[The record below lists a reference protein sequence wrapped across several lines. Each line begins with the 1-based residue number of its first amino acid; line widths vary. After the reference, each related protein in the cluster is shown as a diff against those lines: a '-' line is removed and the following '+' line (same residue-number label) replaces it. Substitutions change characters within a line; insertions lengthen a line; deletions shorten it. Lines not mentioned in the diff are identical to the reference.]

1 MKFLFKRIIS
11 IPLTLLIVSL
21 ICFFCIK
28 SIPYNPVDFIIN
40 LERGE
45 SSFNDERSYDEKL
58 YSELSKKM
66 GLDKDLFYFSIGPS
80 HSNLKS
86 YYEYPQTIR
95 NKVDLLEK
103 KGYSIAKTSLLNSS
117 LEELNQLPSNKRF
130 STPRFK
136 WNGIDN
142 QYHDWL
148 GKLVT
153 GDFGVSYLDNRA
165 VSSKIFEALKWTLF
179 LVITALFLSF
189 ITGITWGVINY
200 VYPKSKFVALINQF
214 GYFIYIMPVFW
225 IATVSMVFFTT
236 DDYGTWTNW
245 FSSSSVYINT
255 QESFLQNLSRHFEIV
270 ILPVI
275 VLSIGSLIY
284 ISRQMESA
292 LEQERHKVYADVA
305 FVKGLSFNK
314 VVFKH
319 QFKNALLPIITLFT
333 SALPASIAGSLI
345 IETIF
350 NIPGMGRLL
359 YNSIDLA
366 DWNVVYAIIMLTAL
380 ITSLSYILADI
391 LYYKAN
397 PRINLT
403 KHV

>member
-45 SSFNDERSYDEKL
+45 STFSDELNYDEKL
-58 YSELSKKM
+58 YSDLSKKM

-80 HSNLKS
+80 HSSQKS

-95 NKVDLLEK
+95 NKIDVLES
-103 KGYSIAKTSLLNSS
+103 KGYSIENTSLLNSNI
-117 LEELNQLPSNKRF
+117 EELHNLKDKKRF
-130 STPRFK
+130 SSPRFR

-148 GKLVT
+148 SRILI

-179 LVITALFLSF
+179 LVITALCLSF
-189 ITGITWGVINY
+189 ITGIIWGMINY
-200 VYPKSKFVALINQF
+200 LNLKNKYVNIINQF
-214 GYFIYIMPVFW
+214 GYFVYIMPIFW

-236 DDYGTWTNW
+236 DDYGAWSNW
-245 FSSSSVYINT
+245 FSSASVYIDT
-255 QESFLQNLSRHFEIV
+255 QETFFENISRHFEII

-305 FVKGLSFNK
+305 LVKGLTFKK

-397 PRINLT
+397 PKINLT